1 MEGRYGCYKE
11 EESSDSSLENEEYEL
26 RECITEKEGNED
38 EDHEYTKSLKKNNSF
53 INISKNDNSLV
64 LLNLKIDNLYTDNFD
79 QNIKNDKVSN
89 RNKDVNKE
97 KKIFQNLGESFL
109 LKTIYTINN
118 EVKNQNIKNNHS
130 KEKRKN
136 KRINNSEDMK
146 RDKESEI
153 NEAFQPGSELI
164 RLEPIL
170 KIFKSICKI
179 ITDNNGTASGFLIEF
194 PPKYNPFYCLM
205 SNEHVIRRKMIEDG
219 EKIIIQFN
227 NRSES
232 REIDLGNNRIIKEF
246 TNKNEVQSID
256 ATIVEILPADKIDK
270 EYFLEA
276 DFDYMDSFNELKSK
290 EIVIVQ
296 YPSYEKKDGIIK
308 NRGILGLCVSGG
320 IIEDIN
326 KLKLF
331 HTATTYPGSSG
342 SAIFL
347 NGSRKVIG
355 IHAGVKEPDENNINT
370 NFEFRPNRGYLL
382 GPIYKRIKKIIKRR
396 DKIKKNIYNNNGVF
410 GFKNNIFTRRRNNNN
425 KMNKKLNYSG
435 ENIKDEESF
444 ITNVTEVS
452 GKIMDYSEEFENELF
467 NEKNKIDG
475 YLDGITKKILK

>member
-1 MEGRYGCYKE
+1 MEDRYGNYKE

-26 RECITEKEGNED
+26 RECITEKEGNKD

-97 KKIFQNLGESFL
+97 KKIFQNLGESLL
-109 LKTIYTINN
+109 LKTIYTMNN

-179 ITDNNGTASGFLIEF
+179 KTNNGSASGFLIKF

-205 SNEHVIRRKMIEDG
+205 SNEHVIRRKMIENG
-219 EKIIIQFN
+219 EKIIIHFD

-232 REIDLGNNRIIKEF
+232 REIVLGNNRIIKEF
-246 TNKNEVQSID
+246 NINEKQSID
-256 ATIVEILPADKIDK
+256 ATIVEILPDDKIGK

-276 DFDYMDSFNELKSK
+276 DFDYMDNFNELKSK

-296 YPSYEKKDGIIK
+296 YPGYENKDGIIK

-396 DKIKKNIYNNNGVF
+396 DIIKKNIYNNNGVF
-410 GFKNNIFTRRRNNNN
+410 GFKNNIFTRRRNNNNN

-452 GKIMDYSEEFENELF
+452 GKIKDYSEEFENELF

>member
-194 PPKYNPFYCLM
+194 PPKYSPFYCLM

-276 DFDYMDSFNELKSK
+276 DFDYMDNFNELKSK

-296 YPSYEKKDGIIK
+296 YPGYEKKDGIIK

-396 DKIKKNIYNNNGVF
+396 DIIKKNIYNNNGVF
-410 GFKNNIFTRRRNNNN
+410 GFKNNIFTRRNNNN

-452 GKIMDYSEEFENELF
+452 GKIKDYSEEFENELF